1 MRSIQSLVHDAF
13 SRRRTAVIV
22 SALLLTALVPAAV
35 DRLTQ
40 SSLTLL
46 ALTGGLLVVSV
57 VALMMRGGAP
67 GMVGNDPDSPVSSRG
82 GVNLLLYLSP
92 VIFLNIVFP
101 LVSPRMAE
109 ATVGGVQL
117 TYVVLASSITV
128 PWLAQA
134 ACMPAYRAIGG
145 LMAERDMEQI
155 TRRFCQVWPAMF
167 VQTLPLVGLF
177 AVPLWLATGWS
188 AQAMGTYL
196 VLCGAHVLFVQSLVL
211 ANVGERRGLWALA
224 WGAYAMALAAAPTLW
239 ILPPVLAAATQIA
252 AMGKHLTHARSFERL
267 GHRNF
272 AGDVIRGL
280 LLGAVLWAD
289 KFVLFLVTD
298 GTFQVVVVF
307 MGMLP
312 AVLAYNFYFV
322 NLAPHV
328 DRAVAGLHRA
338 IEREPLPVLASHS
351 TLLSHIV
358 DRAVLRTGAI
368 GMALTL
374 AASMLL
380 GGLQPAHVLLAVAVS
395 VASWTFMMLTLLSY
409 ELDYIGEKIT
419 AQALSAA
426 HLLVCVLAFTA
437 LGTNGA
443 YGVLL
448 LADLVLVA
456 VAWGLYKRH
465 WIQPEYT
472 LFWRHATSW

>member
-22 SALLLTALVPAAV
+22 SALLLTALVPATV
-35 DRLTQ
+35 DRLAQ
-40 SSLTLL
+40 ASLTLL
-46 ALTGGLLVVSV
+46 ALTGGLLVVAV

-101 LVSPRMAE
+101 LVSPRMAD

-196 VLCGAHVLFVQSLVL
+196 VLCGAH
-211 ANVGERRGLWALA
+211 R
-224 WGAYAMALAAAPTLW
+224 
-239 ILPPVLAAATQIA
+239 
-252 AMGKHLTHARSFERL
+252 
-267 GHRNF
+267 
-272 AGDVIRGL
+272 
-280 LLGAVLWAD
+280 AD
-289 KFVLFLVTD
+289 RV
-298 GTFQVVVVF
+298 
-307 MGMLP
+307 M
-312 AVLAYNFYFV
+312 
-322 NLAPHV
+322 
-328 DRAVAGLHRA
+328 VAGQWRVIDGHPVGLDTRRL
-338 IEREPLPVLASHS
+338 REAHGHLARHLFG
-351 TLLSHIV
+351 TL
-358 DRAVLRTGAI
+358 
-368 GMALTL
+368 
-374 AASMLL
+374 
-380 GGLQPAHVLLAVAVS
+380 
-395 VASWTFMMLTLLSY
+395 
-409 ELDYIGEKIT
+409 
-419 AQALSAA
+419 
-426 HLLVCVLAFTA
+426 
-437 LGTNGA
+437 
-443 YGVLL
+443 
-448 LADLVLVA
+448 
-456 VAWGLYKRH
+456 
-465 WIQPEYT
+465 
-472 LFWRHATSW
+472 